1 MILSLLSESQK
12 GCQISPLRSH
22 DPVRKQVCRIAPG
35 TDIRC
40 MDLICR
46 DSCLPEHDLVCP
58 PQIHLILSVWFLVKQ
73 IVMVLLCKAIGKFR
87 SHLRSYLKAVLE
99 ILGPMQAMTSA
110 GSVPYS
116 RFMASSVAFP
126 MRCTVPLQPEW
137 DSPTA
142 LWTGSTKYSGT
153 QSA

>member
-40 MDLICR
+40 MDLVCR

-58 PQIHLILSVWFLVKQ
+58 PQIHLILSVGLLVKQ

-87 SHLRSYLKAVLE
+87 SHLRSYLKAVLTDTR
-99 ILGPMQAMTSA
+99 PNA